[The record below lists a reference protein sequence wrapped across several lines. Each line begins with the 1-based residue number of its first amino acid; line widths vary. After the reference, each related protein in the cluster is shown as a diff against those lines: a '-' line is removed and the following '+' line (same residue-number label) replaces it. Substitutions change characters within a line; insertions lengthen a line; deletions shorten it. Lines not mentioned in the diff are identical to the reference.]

1 MATKQQEKIA
11 QNVLKRRKETREE
24 EQRILDLRK
33 EALGVEEK
41 VAKSIDFQSVLKS
54 RITDVEADIKKR
66 NAEIVE
72 LEKEKERFLTK
83 YKGKNKLAGEEA
95 AKVVEEEIKKKKA
108 RNQVDETGLEQRME
122 SNKLANEF
130 GFIIENQGDKAKQVG
145 DGLRDMVKGLPGGD
159 MLVSA
164 LGIDQL
170 GNDIQEKVINNM
182 IDSFDEGRADGVT
195 NMMRAGF
202 SGVKDMVGV
211 VGKSARAVFSSL
223 QAFAMANPITA
234 ALTAIL
240 VVATAVFK
248 IIRGIN
254 KAAREL
260 GDSLDVSR
268 SQAVGMLAQLKGAEM
283 TFKFLGL
290 DSSKLKTTLG
300 EISDQFGSLA
310 EVNVMNAVQIER
322 MAQNMGVAGTEVV
335 KFNKVMTDL
344 TGMTFDQATNTA
356 RMVGNL
362 AITEGVAAGKVLKDI
377 ADNSAKFA
385 EFTTMG
391 AEGLAQAAVEAAKV
405 GTSIS
410 SLLTVADGLL
420 SFEQSITAEFE
431 AQVLTGKAL
440 NLETARRLALEGNI
454 SGLQQEIQKQVGN
467 MGDIQSMNVIERRTI
482 ASAIGLSVQEL
493 MAVSRGESIDKENE
507 QIELDKKRNDIL
519 RAGFQGNKE
528 ELEKLG
534 KNGNQQGGMYQ
545 EFI

>member
-1 MATKQQEKIA
+1 MATKRQQKIA
-11 QNVLKRRKETREE
+11 QDFLKTREE
-24 EQRILDLRK
+24 TRKKEQDILDLRK
-33 EALGVEEK
+33 EALITEEK
-41 VAKSIDFQSVLKS
+41 VAKSVDFQSVLKS
-54 RITDVEADIKKR
+54 RITDVEDEIKK
-66 NAEIVE
+66 NNEEIVE
-72 LEKEKERFLTK
+72 LEKEKAKIAKEYSK
-83 YKGKNKLAGEEA
+83 KNKSAGQEIQKQIDKEIQTRKDIIDAEEV
-95 AKVVEEEIKKKKA
+95 K
-108 RNQVDETGLEQRME
+108 LEQVME
-122 SNKLANEF
+122 SNKLAKKF
-130 GFIIENQGDKAKQVG
+130 QFTIETQSDKAKELG
-145 DGLRDMVKGLPGGD
+145 DNFRDIVKGLPGGD
-159 MLVSA
+159 MLVKA
-164 LGIDQL
+164 LGIETL
-170 GNDIQEKVINNM
+170 GTDIQEKVVKKM
-182 IDSFDEGRADGVT
+182 TDAFDQNKPDGVT
-195 NMMRAGF
+195 NLMKIGF
-202 SGVKDMVGV
+202 EGVQDMVKT
-211 VGKSARAVFSSL
+211 VGKSAKMVFSSL
-223 QAFAMANPITA
+223 KAFAMANPITA

-240 VVATAVFK
+240 LVATAIFK

-254 KAAREL
+254 SAAREL
-260 GDSLDVSR
+260 GDTLDVSR

-290 DSSKLKTTLG
+290 DSTKLRTTLG

-310 EVNVMNAVQIER
+310 EVNVMNAMQVER
-322 MAQNMGVAGTEVV
+322 MAQNMGVAGIEVV

-385 EFTTMG
+385 EFTSMG

-405 GTSIS
+405 GTSIQ

-467 MGDIQSMNVIERRTI
+467 LGDIQSMNVIERRTI

-493 MAVSRGESIDKENE
+493 MAVSRGEAIDKENE
-507 QIELDKKRNDIL
+507 QIELDKKRNEIL

-534 KNGNQQGGMYQ
+534 KNGTEGGMYQ

>member
-1 MATKQQEKIA
+1 MATAKQRKIA
-11 QNVLKRRKETREE
+11 QDVLKTRKETREE

-33 EALGVEEK
+33 EALITEEK
-41 VAKSIDFQSVLKS
+41 VAKSVDFQSVLKS
-54 RITDVEADIKKR
+54 RITDVEDEIKK
-66 NAEIVE
+66 NNEEIVE
-72 LEKEKERFLTK
+72 LEKEKAKIAKEYSK
-83 YKGKNKLAGEEA
+83 KNKSAGKIIQDQIDKEIQTRKDIIDAEEV
-95 AKVVEEEIKKKKA
+95 K
-108 RNQVDETGLEQRME
+108 LEQVME
-122 SNKLANEF
+122 SNKLAKKF
-130 GFIIENQGDKAKQVG
+130 QFTIETQSDKAKELG
-145 DGLRDMVKGLPGGD
+145 DNFRDIVKGLPGGD
-159 MLVSA
+159 MLVKA
-164 LGIDQL
+164 LGIENL
-170 GNDIQEKVINNM
+170 GTDIQEKVVKKM
-182 IDSFDEGRADGVT
+182 TDAFDQNKPDGVT
-195 NMMRAGF
+195 NLMKIGF
-202 SGVKDMVGV
+202 EGVQDMVKT
-211 VGKSARAVFSSL
+211 VGKSARMVFSSL
-223 QAFAMANPITA
+223 KAFAMANPITA

-240 VVATAVFK
+240 LVATAIFK

-254 KAAREL
+254 SAAREL
-260 GDSLDVSR
+260 GDTLDVSR

-290 DSSKLKTTLG
+290 DSTKLRTTLG

-310 EVNVMNAVQIER
+310 EVNVMNAMQVER
-322 MAQNMGVAGTEVV
+322 MAQNMGVAGIEVV

-385 EFTTMG
+385 EFTSMG

-405 GTSIS
+405 GTSIQ

-467 MGDIQSMNVIERRTI
+467 LGDIQSMNVIERRTI

-493 MAVSRGESIDKENE
+493 MAVSRGEAIDKENE
-507 QIELDKKRNDIL
+507 QIELDKKRNEIL

-534 KNGNQQGGMYQ
+534 KNGTEGGMYQ

>member
-1 MATKQQEKIA
+1 MATKRQQKIA
-11 QNVLKRRKETREE
+11 QDFLKTREE
-24 EQRILDLRK
+24 TRKKEQDILDLRK
-33 EALGVEEK
+33 EALITEEK
-41 VAKSIDFQSVLKS
+41 VAKSVDFQSVLKS
-54 RITDVEADIKKR
+54 RITDVEDEIKK
-66 NAEIVE
+66 NNEEIVE
-72 LEKEKERFLTK
+72 LEKEKAKIAKEYSK
-83 YKGKNKLAGEEA
+83 KNKSAGQEIQKQIDKEIQTRKDIIDAEEV
-95 AKVVEEEIKKKKA
+95 K
-108 RNQVDETGLEQRME
+108 LEQVME
-122 SNKLANEF
+122 SNKLAKKF
-130 GFIIENQGDKAKQVG
+130 QFTIETQSDKAKELG
-145 DGLRDMVKGLPGGD
+145 DNFRDIVKGLPGGD
-159 MLVSA
+159 MLVKA
-164 LGIDQL
+164 LGIENL
-170 GNDIQEKVINNM
+170 GTDIQEKVVKKM
-182 IDSFDEGRADGVT
+182 TDAFDQNKPDGVT
-195 NMMRAGF
+195 NLMKIGF
-202 SGVKDMVGV
+202 EGVQDMVKT
-211 VGKSARAVFSSL
+211 VGKSAKMVFSSL
-223 QAFAMANPITA
+223 KAFAMANPITA

-240 VVATAVFK
+240 LVATAIFK

-254 KAAREL
+254 SAAREL
-260 GDSLDVSR
+260 GDTLDVSR

-310 EVNVMNAVQIER
+310 EVNVMNAMQVER
-322 MAQNMGVAGTEVV
+322 MAQNMGVAGIEVV

-385 EFTTMG
+385 EFTSMG

-405 GTSIS
+405 GTSIQ

-467 MGDIQSMNVIERRTI
+467 LGDIQSMNVIERRTI

-493 MAVSRGESIDKENE
+493 MAVSRGEAIDKENE
-507 QIELDKKRNDIL
+507 QIELDKKRNEIL

-534 KNGNQQGGMYQ
+534 KNGTEGGMYQ

>member
-1 MATKQQEKIA
+1 MDAKSEKIA
-11 QNVLKRRKETREE
+11 QNILKTRKETRKEE
-24 EQRILDLRK
+24 KDILELR
-33 EALGVEEK
+33 ERALGVEKEI
-41 VAKSIDFQSVLKS
+41 AKTTDFQSVLKS
-54 RITDVEADIKKR
+54 KVTDIEADIKRR
-66 NAEIVE
+66 NEEIVE
-72 LEKEKERFLTK
+72 LEKEKVRFLTK
-83 YKGKNKLAGEEA
+83 YKGKNKAAGEEA
-95 AKVVEEEIKKKKA
+95 AEVVKKEIAQKKA
-108 RNQVDETGLEQRME
+108 RNKADETGRIKQMKTNE
-122 SNKLANEF
+122 LAQEF
-130 GFIIENQGDKAKQVG
+130 SFIIGTQGDKAKAVG

-159 MLVSA
+159 MLVNA
-164 LGIDQL
+164 LGIETL
-170 GNDIQEKVINNM
+170 GNDIQEKVIDNM
-182 IDSFDEGRADGVT
+182 LDAFDEGKADGVT
-195 NMMRAGF
+195 NMMSAGF

-211 VGKSARAVFSSL
+211 VGKSAAGVFSAL
-223 QAFAMANPITA
+223 RTFAMANPITA

-310 EVNVMNAVQIER
+310 EVNVMNAMQIER

-356 RMVGNL
+356 KMVGNL
-362 AITEGVAAGKVLKDI
+362 AISEGVAAGKVLKDI

-454 SGLQQEIQKQVGN
+454 SGLQAEIQKQVGN

-528 ELEKLG
+528 ELQKLG
-534 KNGNQQGGMYQ
+534 KSGNQQSPYQ
-545 EFI
+545 EFM

>member
-1 MATKQQEKIA
+1 MATKRQQKIA
-11 QNVLKRRKETREE
+11 QDFLKTREE
-24 EQRILDLRK
+24 TRKKEQDILDLRK
-33 EALGVEEK
+33 EALITEEK
-41 VAKSIDFQSVLKS
+41 VAKSVDFQSVLKS
-54 RITDVEADIKKR
+54 RITDVEDEIKK
-66 NAEIVE
+66 NNEEIVE
-72 LEKEKERFLTK
+72 LEKEKAKIAKEYSK
-83 YKGKNKLAGEEA
+83 KNKSAGQEIQKQIDKEIQTRKDIIDAEEV
-95 AKVVEEEIKKKKA
+95 K
-108 RNQVDETGLEQRME
+108 LEQVME
-122 SNKLANEF
+122 SNKLAKKF
-130 GFIIENQGDKAKQVG
+130 QFTIETQSDKAKELG
-145 DGLRDMVKGLPGGD
+145 DNFRDIVKGLPGGD
-159 MLVSA
+159 MLVKA
-164 LGIDQL
+164 LGIENL
-170 GNDIQEKVINNM
+170 GTDIQEKVVKKM
-182 IDSFDEGRADGVT
+182 TDAFDQNKPDGVT
-195 NMMRAGF
+195 NLMKIGF
-202 SGVKDMVGV
+202 EGVQDMVKT
-211 VGKSARAVFSSL
+211 VGKSAKMVFSSL
-223 QAFAMANPITA
+223 KAFAMANPITA

-240 VVATAVFK
+240 LVATAIFK

-254 KAAREL
+254 SAAREL
-260 GDSLDVSR
+260 GDTLDVSR

-290 DSSKLKTTLG
+290 DSTKLRTTLG

-310 EVNVMNAVQIER
+310 EVNVMNAMQVER
-322 MAQNMGVAGTEVV
+322 MAQNMGVAGIEVV

-385 EFTTMG
+385 EFTSMG

-405 GTSIS
+405 GTSIQ

-467 MGDIQSMNVIERRTI
+467 LGDIQSMNVIERKTI

-493 MAVSRGESIDKENE
+493 MAVSRGEAIDKENE
-507 QIELDKKRNDIL
+507 QIELDKKRNEIL

-534 KNGNQQGGMYQ
+534 KNGTEGGMYQ

>member
-1 MATKQQEKIA
+1 MATKRQQKIA
-11 QNVLKRRKETREE
+11 QDFLKTREE
-24 EQRILDLRK
+24 TRKKEQDILDLRK
-33 EALGVEEK
+33 EALITEEK
-41 VAKSIDFQSVLKS
+41 VAKSVDFQSVLKS
-54 RITDVEADIKKR
+54 RITDVEDEIKK
-66 NAEIVE
+66 NNEEIVE
-72 LEKEKERFLTK
+72 LEKEKAKIAKEYSK
-83 YKGKNKLAGEEA
+83 KNKSAGQEIQKQIDKEIQTRKDIIDAEEV
-95 AKVVEEEIKKKKA
+95 K
-108 RNQVDETGLEQRME
+108 LEQVME
-122 SNKLANEF
+122 SNKLAKKF
-130 GFIIENQGDKAKQVG
+130 QFTIETQSDKAKELG
-145 DGLRDMVKGLPGGD
+145 DNFRDIVKGLPGGD
-159 MLVSA
+159 MLVKA
-164 LGIDQL
+164 LGIETL
-170 GNDIQEKVINNM
+170 GTDIQEKVVKKM
-182 IDSFDEGRADGVT
+182 TDAFDQNKPDGVT
-195 NMMRAGF
+195 NLMKIGF
-202 SGVKDMVGV
+202 EGVQDMVKT
-211 VGKSARAVFSSL
+211 VGKSARMVFSSL
-223 QAFAMANPITA
+223 KAFAMANPITA

-240 VVATAVFK
+240 LVATAIFK

-254 KAAREL
+254 SAAREL
-260 GDSLDVSR
+260 GDTLDVSR

-290 DSSKLKTTLG
+290 DSTKLRTTLG

-310 EVNVMNAVQIER
+310 EVNVMNAMQVER
-322 MAQNMGVAGTEVV
+322 MAQNMGVAGIEVV

-405 GTSIS
+405 GTSIQ

-467 MGDIQSMNVIERRTI
+467 LGDIQSMNVIERRTI

-493 MAVSRGESIDKENE
+493 MAVSRGEAIDKENE
-507 QIELDKKRNDIL
+507 QIELDKKRNEIL

-534 KNGNQQGGMYQ
+534 KNGTEGGMYQ

>member
-1 MATKQQEKIA
+1 MATKRQQKIA
-11 QNVLKRRKETREE
+11 QDFLKTREE
-24 EQRILDLRK
+24 TRKKEQDILDLRK
-33 EALGVEEK
+33 EALITEEK
-41 VAKSIDFQSVLKS
+41 VAKSVDFQSVLKS
-54 RITDVEADIKKR
+54 RITDVEDEIKK
-66 NAEIVE
+66 NNEEIVE
-72 LEKEKERFLTK
+72 LEKEKAKIAKEYSK
-83 YKGKNKLAGEEA
+83 KNKSAGQEIQKQIDKEIQTRKDIIDAEEV
-95 AKVVEEEIKKKKA
+95 K
-108 RNQVDETGLEQRME
+108 LEQVME
-122 SNKLANEF
+122 SNKLAKKF
-130 GFIIENQGDKAKQVG
+130 QFTIETQSDKAKELG
-145 DGLRDMVKGLPGGD
+145 DNFRDIVKGLPGGD
-159 MLVSA
+159 MLVKA
-164 LGIDQL
+164 LGIENL
-170 GNDIQEKVINNM
+170 GTDIQEKVVKKM
-182 IDSFDEGRADGVT
+182 TDAFDQNKPDGVT
-195 NMMRAGF
+195 NLMKIGF
-202 SGVKDMVGV
+202 EGVQDMVKT
-211 VGKSARAVFSSL
+211 VGKSARMVFSSL
-223 QAFAMANPITA
+223 KAFAMANPITA

-240 VVATAVFK
+240 LVATAIFK

-254 KAAREL
+254 SAAREL
-260 GDSLDVSR
+260 GDTLDVSR

-290 DSSKLKTTLG
+290 DSTKLRTTLG

-310 EVNVMNAVQIER
+310 EVNVMNAMQVER
-322 MAQNMGVAGTEVV
+322 MAQNMGVAGIEVV

-385 EFTTMG
+385 EFTSMG

-405 GTSIS
+405 GTSIQ

-467 MGDIQSMNVIERRTI
+467 LGDIQSMNVIERRTI

-493 MAVSRGESIDKENE
+493 MAVSRGEAIDKENE
-507 QIELDKKRNDIL
+507 QIELDKKRNEIL

-534 KNGNQQGGMYQ
+534 KNGTEGGMYQ

>member
-1 MATKQQEKIA
+1 MATKRQQKIA
-11 QNVLKRRKETREE
+11 QDFLKTREE
-24 EQRILDLRK
+24 TRKKEQDILDLRK
-33 EALGVEEK
+33 EALITEEK
-41 VAKSIDFQSVLKS
+41 VAKSVDFQSVLKS
-54 RITDVEADIKKR
+54 RITDVEDEIKK
-66 NAEIVE
+66 NNEEIVE
-72 LEKEKERFLTK
+72 LEKEKAKIAKEYSK
-83 YKGKNKLAGEEA
+83 KNKSAGQEIQKQIDKEIQTRKDIIDAEEV
-95 AKVVEEEIKKKKA
+95 K
-108 RNQVDETGLEQRME
+108 LEQVME
-122 SNKLANEF
+122 SNKLAKKF
-130 GFIIENQGDKAKQVG
+130 QFTIETQSDKAKELG
-145 DGLRDMVKGLPGGD
+145 DNFRDIVKGLPGGD
-159 MLVSA
+159 MLVKA
-164 LGIDQL
+164 LGIENL
-170 GNDIQEKVINNM
+170 GTDIQEKVVKKM
-182 IDSFDEGRADGVT
+182 TDAFDQNKPDGVT
-195 NMMRAGF
+195 NLMKIGF
-202 SGVKDMVGV
+202 EGVQDMVKT
-211 VGKSARAVFSSL
+211 VGKSARMVFSSL
-223 QAFAMANPITA
+223 KAFAMANPITA

-240 VVATAVFK
+240 LVATAIFK

-254 KAAREL
+254 SAAREL
-260 GDSLDVSR
+260 GDTLDVSR

-290 DSSKLKTTLG
+290 DSTKLRTTLG

-310 EVNVMNAVQIER
+310 EVNVMNAMQVER
-322 MAQNMGVAGTEVV
+322 MAQNMGVAGIEVV

-385 EFTTMG
+385 EFTSMG
-391 AEGLAQAAVEAAKV
+391 AEGLAQAAVEAAQV
-405 GTSIS
+405 GTSIQ

-467 MGDIQSMNVIERRTI
+467 LGDIQSMNVIERRTI

-493 MAVSRGESIDKENE
+493 MAVSRGEAIDKENE
-507 QIELDKKRNDIL
+507 QIELDKKRNEIL

-534 KNGNQQGGMYQ
+534 KNGTEGGMYQ

>member
-1 MATKQQEKIA
+1 MDAKSEKIA
-11 QNVLKRRKETREE
+11 QNILKTRKETRKEE
-24 EQRILDLRK
+24 KDILELR
-33 EALGVEEK
+33 ERALGVEKEI
-41 VAKSIDFQSVLKS
+41 AKTTDFQSVLKS
-54 RITDVEADIKKR
+54 KVTDIEADIKRR
-66 NAEIVE
+66 NEEIVE
-72 LEKEKERFLTK
+72 LEKEKVRFLTK
-83 YKGKNKLAGEEA
+83 YKGKNKAAGEEA
-95 AKVVEEEIKKKKA
+95 AEVVKKEIAQKKA
-108 RNQVDETGLEQRME
+108 RNKVDETGLEQRME

-130 GFIIENQGDKAKQVG
+130 GFIIENQGDKAKAVG

-159 MLVSA
+159 MLVNA
-164 LGIDQL
+164 LGIETL
-170 GNDIQEKVINNM
+170 GNDIQEKVIDNM
-182 IDSFDEGRADGVT
+182 LDAFDEGKADGVT
-195 NMMRAGF
+195 NMMSAGF

-211 VGKSARAVFSSL
+211 VGKSAAGVFSAL
-223 QAFAMANPITA
+223 RTFAMANPITA

-310 EVNVMNAVQIER
+310 EVNVMNAMQIER

-356 RMVGNL
+356 KMVGNL
-362 AITEGVAAGKVLKDI
+362 AISEGVAAGKVLKDI

-454 SGLQQEIQKQVGN
+454 SGLQAEIQKQVGN

-528 ELEKLG
+528 ELQKLG
-534 KNGNQQGGMYQ
+534 KSGNQQSPYQ
-545 EFI
+545 EFM